1 MVMKRFKPPM
11 SKVKLDKYTLY
22 ISSKSKK
29 VNKKLQKSQKVRRC
43 QNSKVSKQAKNK
55 HSKKNPKQS
64 THRRTFYDKMSKK
77 STIFSL
83 KKSSKPRVT
92 IERDRR
98 TFI

>member
-1 MVMKRFKPPM
+1 M

-29 VNKKLQKSQKVRRC
+29 VNKKAPKKPKS
-43 QNSKVSKQAKNK
+43 SKQAKNK